1 MTKTGCFSKPRLG
14 SATVPLHRIPRLVHP
29 ERFNTAMKDSLL
41 PKCESWARVAG
52 RGMTALLACGVVL
65 SGCALPSLDTA
76 DWFPSLPGFSKVTSS
91 APTDALAQATPA
103 APATPTAPATPAL
116 SMEDNC
122 PTVDIRQGA
131 GTLAEGT
138 KGQPT
143 SANDVRYQ
151 LTFTQVARQCALTG
165 QTIKMRV
172 GVQGRAVAGPAGAP
186 SQVEVPLRYA
196 VVREGPEPITVTT
209 KFKRIALDLP
219 PGNLNALFTDIEA
232 DLTFPLPPIDQLP
245 AYVVYVGFDAI
256 GDRTERRPPA
266 KKGKAK

>member
-1 MTKTGCFSKPRLG
+1 
-14 SATVPLHRIPRLVHP
+14 
-29 ERFNTAMKDSLL
+29 MKDPYLR
-41 PKCESWARVAG
+41 KREARVSVAG
-52 RGMTALLACGVVL
+52 LGTTALLACGVVL
-65 SGCALPSLDTA
+65 SACALPSLDTA

-151 LTFTQVARQCALTG
+151 LTFTQIARQCALTG

-209 KFKRIALDLP
+209 KFKRIGLDLP

-256 GDRTERRPPA
+256 GDRTERRPPP
-266 KKGKAK
+266 KRGKAK

>member
-1 MTKTGCFSKPRLG
+1 MN
-14 SATVPLHRIPRLVHP
+14 APLP
-29 ERFNTAMKDSLL
+29 
-41 PKCESWARVAG
+41 PKRESWVRVAG
-52 RGMTALLACGVVL
+52 SGITALLACGVVL
-65 SGCALPSLDTA
+65 SGCALPSLDT
-76 DWFPSLPGFSKVTSS
+76 DSWFPSLPGFSKVTSS
-91 APTDALAQATPA
+91 APADALAQATPPAQA
-103 APATPTAPATPAL
+103 APAAPPPPML

-151 LTFTQVARQCALTG
+151 LTFTQIARQCALTG

-196 VVREGPEPITVTT
+196 VVREGPEPITIAT

-219 PGNLNALFTDIEA
+219 PGALNGLFTDIEG

>member
-1 MTKTGCFSKPRLG
+1 VRPAGLG
-14 SATVPLHRIPRLVHP
+14 A
-29 ERFNTAMKDSLL
+29 A
-41 PKCESWARVAG
+41 
-52 RGMTALLACGVVL
+52 ALLAGGVVL
-65 SGCALPSLDTA
+65 SGCALPSLGND

-91 APTDALAQATPA
+91 APADALAQATP
-103 APATPTAPATPAL
+103 PAQATPAL

-151 LTFTQVARQCALTG
+151 LTFTQIARQCALAG
-165 QTIKMRV
+165 QTITMRV

-196 VVREGPEPITVTT
+196 VVREGPEPSTITT

-219 PGNLNALFTDIEA
+219 PGALNALFTDVEG
-232 DLTFPLPPIDQLP
+232 DLSFPLPPLDQLS

>member
-1 MTKTGCFSKPRLG
+1 VGVAALG
-14 SATVPLHRIPRLVHP
+14 T
-29 ERFNTAMKDSLL
+29 
-41 PKCESWARVAG
+41 
-52 RGMTALLACGVVL
+52 TALLACGVVL
-65 SGCALPSLDTA
+65 SGCSLPSLGTD

-91 APTDALAQATPA
+91 APADALAQATPGPQ
-103 APATPTAPATPAL
+103 APATQATPTAAQAAPTL

-138 KGQPT
+138 NGLPT

-256 GDRTERRPPA
+256 GDRTERRPPP
-266 KKGKAK
+266 KRGKAK

>member
-1 MTKTGCFSKPRLG
+1 
-14 SATVPLHRIPRLVHP
+14 
-29 ERFNTAMKDSLL
+29 
-41 PKCESWARVAG
+41 
-52 RGMTALLACGVVL
+52 
-65 SGCALPSLDTA
+65 
-76 DWFPSLPGFSKVTSS
+76 
-91 APTDALAQATPA
+91 
-103 APATPTAPATPAL
+103 
-116 SMEDNC
+116 MEDNC

-151 LTFTQVARQCALTG
+151 LTFTQIARQCALTG